1 MRGPGAYSN
10 RRSRVIRGRPENRG
24 PVAPIRCTRMRKVLS
39 ACQLITF
46 PGPDS
51 RRKLQPDSMRPLSIL
66 KPPRPFKN
74 LNAPY
79 RMVFINEE
87 SLEEV
92 ASFQLT
98 KSSLYALFSTIFLIT
113 ILATVCV
120 LLFTPLKYYIPGYG
134 SNEVRV
140 QAIQLERKVDSLS
153 SLVQAGEEH
162 AQRITALI
170 SGKGIQVRDTAMLKP
185 ELLKAMPESVLP
197 APEDIRE
204 QAGQTVKQEK
214 RNARKKPRK

>member
-1 MRGPGAYSN
+1 
-10 RRSRVIRGRPENRG
+10 
-24 PVAPIRCTRMRKVLS
+24 
-39 ACQLITF
+39 
-46 PGPDS
+46 
-51 RRKLQPDSMRPLSIL
+51 MRPLSIL
-66 KPPRPFKN
+66 RPPRPFKN

-98 KSSLYALFSTIFLIT
+98 KRSLYALFSTIFLIT

-134 SNEVRV
+134 SNEVRI
-140 QAIQLERKVDSLS
+140 QAQQLERKVDSLS
-153 SLVQAGEEH
+153 GLVVAGEQR
-162 AQRITALI
+162 AQRISALI
-170 SGKGIQVRDTAMLKP
+170 AGKDAPVRDTAMLKP
-185 ELLKAMPESVLP
+185 ELLRAMPESVLP

-204 QAGQTVKQEK
+204 EATQSVKQPK
-214 RNARKKPRK
+214 RNARKRRR

>member
-1 MRGPGAYSN
+1 
-10 RRSRVIRGRPENRG
+10 
-24 PVAPIRCTRMRKVLS
+24 
-39 ACQLITF
+39 
-46 PGPDS
+46 
-51 RRKLQPDSMRPLSIL
+51 MRPLSIL

-98 KSSLYALFSTIFLIT
+98 KRSLYALFSTIFLLT
-113 ILATVCV
+113 VLATVCV
-120 LLFTPLKYYIPGYG
+120 VLFTPLKYYIPGYG

-140 QAIQLERKVDSLS
+140 QAIQLERQVDSLS
-153 SLVQAGEEH
+153 GLVTAGEQH

-170 SGKGIQVRDTAMLKP
+170 SGKDAPARDTAMLKP
-185 ELLKAMPESVLP
+185 ELIRAIPESVLP
-197 APEDIRE
+197 APDEIRE
-204 QAGQTVKQEK
+204 QAGQAVKKEVK
-214 RNARKKPRK
+214 NARKKRK

>member
-1 MRGPGAYSN
+1 
-10 RRSRVIRGRPENRG
+10 
-24 PVAPIRCTRMRKVLS
+24 
-39 ACQLITF
+39 
-46 PGPDS
+46 
-51 RRKLQPDSMRPLSIL
+51 MRPLSIL

-140 QAIQLERKVDSLS
+140 QAMRLEQQVDSLS
-153 SLVQAGEEH
+153 GLVVAGEQH
-162 AQRITALI
+162 AARIAALI
-170 SGKGIQVRDTAMLKP
+170 SGKDVDVRDTAMLKP

-197 APEDIRE
+197 APEVIRE
-204 QAGQTVKQEK
+204 QAGQAVKQEK
-214 RNARKKPRK
+214 RNAGRKRK